1 MKISV
6 IVDVMG
12 GDNPASELV
21 RGAVQGARECGASL
35 ILVGKRSEIE
45 PELDG
50 FDARIED
57 TDEVVCMT
65 DDPMVSLR
73 SKSNSSM
80 SLGCRLVAAGEGNI
94 FISCGNTGALY
105 TAASHYIR
113 CYNGIRR
120 AALGAIM
127 PLSSPF
133 VIADAG
139 ANPEADAN
147 ALLRFAKLGETY
159 CRVAL
164 KIENPR
170 VALINN
176 GTEPYKGTKIIREA
190 YELLSAS
197 DMNFIGNCEG
207 RDLPLGGCD
216 VAVCDGFTGNVAI
229 KTIEGMGRFVR
240 SGVKSIIKT
249 NLKTKIGAMLL
260 QKELKSFIGGLDDT
274 AFGGAPLLGISKP
287 VLKIH
292 GNADSNT
299 VRTAVVQAHD
309 LIKNGLA
316 EKMEEGVASLR
327 KVASET

>member
-1 MKISV
+1 
-6 IVDVMG
+6 MG

-21 RGAVQGARECGASL
+21 KGAVLGAKECGASL
-35 ILVGKRSEIE
+35 VLVGNRSEIE
-45 PELDG
+45 PALDG

-57 TDEVVCMT
+57 TDEVVHMV

-80 SLGCRLVAAGEGNI
+80 SVGCRLIAAGEGDI

-105 TAASHYIR
+105 TASSHYIR
-113 CYNGIRR
+113 CYSGVRR
-120 AALGAIM
+120 AALGAVM

-139 ANPEADAN
+139 ANPEADAQS
-147 ALLRFAKLGETY
+147 LLRFAKLGETY

-164 KIENPR
+164 NIEAPR

-176 GTEPYKGTKIIREA
+176 GTEPYKGTKVIREA

-207 RDLPLGGCD
+207 RELPLGGCD

-229 KTIEGMGRFVR
+229 KTIEGMGRFVT
-240 SGVKSIIKT
+240 SGVKKIIKT
-249 NLKTKIGAMLL
+249 NLKTKIGALLL
-260 QKELKSFIGGLDDT
+260 QKELKQFIGGLDDT
-274 AFGGAPLLGISKP
+274 AYGGAPLLGISKP
-287 VLKIH
+287 VMKIH
-292 GNADSNT
+292 GNADCNT
-299 VRTAVVQAHD
+299 VRTAVIQACS
-309 LIKNGLA
+309 LVKKCLA
-316 EKMEEGVASLR
+316 EKMEAGVASLGR
-327 KVASET
+327 VALEK